1 MSAIP
6 LLAAAMAALLV
17 HSSPS
22 SLSALPR
29 ERDERALWLVAA
41 VLAFLVR

>member
-1 MSAIP
+1 MSAVP
-6 LLAAAMAALLV
+6 LLAAAMAALLI

-22 SLSALPR
+22 SRSGAPR
-29 ERDERALWLVAA
+29 ERDEQVLWLVAA